1 MTTATLQGMRVAI
14 LVSDGFRETELLEP
28 KRALEYAGAATF
40 VVSSSQDRV
49 KGWTQRQGEKQV
61 AVDIPLHSAKPEDF
75 HALLLPGMTVD
86 TDSRTTDTEAVAFAK
101 HFLQAGK
108 PVAAIGDGAR
118 TLLQSGGLRGCAM
131 TADSSLKADIA
142 NAGARWMDQ
151 EVVSDGTLVTSRNAE
166 DIPAFDSEMVR
177 VFAEYRQHATHMR
190 KVY

>member
-14 LVSDGFRETELLEP
+14 LVSDGFLETELLEP

-49 KGWTQRQGEKQV
+49 KGRTQQNGEKQV

-75 HALLLPGMTVD
+75 HALLLPGVAVNN
-86 TDSRTTDTEAVAFAK
+86 DSRLTLTEAVGFAK
-101 HFLQAGK
+101 HFLQTGK
-108 PVAAIGDGAR
+108 PVAAIGNGAR
-118 TLLQSGGLRGCAM
+118 TLLLSGGLRGCAM
-131 TADSSLKADIA
+131 TSDPALNSDLV
-142 NAGARWMDQ
+142 NAGARWVDQ
-151 EVVSDGTLVTSRNAE
+151 EVVSDGTLVTSRKAE
-166 DIPAFDSEMVR
+166 DMPAFDREMVR